1 MSVEPMK
8 TPSATAA
15 GPYSPAVRAGDWI
28 VISGQIGIDPANGEL
43 APETP
48 AQVRQALDNLTAV
61 LADCGCDW
69 SGVAKTTVFA
79 AVGASEMPAI
89 NAVYEEVVGSNRPAR
104 STVGVAWLPKGAVFE
119 IEAWVYKPQN
129 RPEA

>member
-1 MSVEPMK
+1 MSVEAV
-8 TPSATAA
+8 TTRAAAA

-28 VISGQIGIDPANGEL
+28 VISGQIGLDPATGEL
-43 APETP
+43 PP
-48 AQVRQALDNLTAV
+48 AIPDQVRQALDNLTAV
-61 LADCGCDW
+61 LTDCGCDW

-104 STVGVAWLPKGAVFE
+104 STIGVAWLPKGAVFE